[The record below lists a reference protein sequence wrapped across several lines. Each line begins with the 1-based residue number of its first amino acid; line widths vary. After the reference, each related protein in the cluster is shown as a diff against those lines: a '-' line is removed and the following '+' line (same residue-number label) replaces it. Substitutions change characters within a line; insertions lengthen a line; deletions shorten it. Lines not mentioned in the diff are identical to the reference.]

1 MEIFETWNSLE
12 SMQKK
17 DIIHILNLKFIF
29 LFLLVQLSFLLN
41 LPVLLCFPIAIY
53 MYITI
58 SMATLGHQCYSVSDP
73 SPVGSAPARNSPYAL
88 FCENNV
94 NRFYCAN
101 FMLTDRLPVSKAATP
116 WRGVCF
122 GSFQFLIKFIIC
134 IIQSLAS
141 SFKILT
147 NQAREQS
154 H

>member
-29 LFLLVQLSFLLN
+29 LFLLVLKYIFVQLSFLLN
-41 LPVLLCFPIAIY
+41 TPVSLCFPIAIY
-53 MYITI
+53 ICIQRYQWRLQVINVTQTHRQWDMPPPET
-58 SMATLGHQCYSVSDP
+58 HH
-73 SPVGSAPARNSPYAL
+73 AL

-101 FMLTDRLPVSKAATP
+101 FMLTDRLPVSKVATP

-122 GSFQFLIKFIIC
+122 GSLQFLIKFIIC
-134 IIQSLAS
+134 IIQSLRRILAS
-141 SFKILT
+141 FFFKC
-147 NQAREQS
+147 
-154 H
+154 